1 MHSKGSI
8 LKVIQGHS
16 KHNSSRW
23 YCHLFNSENQISIY

>member
-1 MHSKGSI
+1 

-23 YCHLFNSENQISIY
+23 YCRLSNSESQISNY